1 MTLHTYINS
10 IYSYIHTYI
19 HTAYYKHVLALIVY
33 TILYIHTYIHTG
45 RAYYILGEFETAM
58 NHYRKGLKFDPEH
71 KGIKDMY
78 RVIKK
83 VQDFQ
88 KKAKKSSA
96 AVSVCMYVCM

>member
-1 MTLHTYINS
+1 
-10 IYSYIHTYI
+10 
-19 HTAYYKHVLALIVY
+19 
-33 TILYIHTYIHTG
+33 
-45 RAYYILGEFETAM
+45 M

-88 KKAKKSSA
+88 KKAKKSNA
-96 AVSVCMYVCM
+96 AVSVYMYVMYD

>member
-1 MTLHTYINS
+1 MF
-10 IYSYIHTYI
+10 IHTYI
-19 HTAYYKHVLALIVY
+19 HTYSILQTCTCPYCLYYTFIH
-33 TILYIHTYIHTG
+33 TYIHTYIHTG

-88 KKAKKSSA
+88 KKAKKSNA
-96 AVSVCMYVCM
+96 AVSVCMYIMYE

>member
-1 MTLHTYINS
+1 MYLP
-10 IYSYIHTYI
+10 
-19 HTAYYKHVLALIVY
+19 LLF
-33 TILYIHTYIHTG
+33 ILYIHTYIHTG

-88 KKAKKSSA
+88 KKAKKSNA
-96 AVSVCMYVCM
+96 AVSVCMYVCTYGNKFMYFKYM